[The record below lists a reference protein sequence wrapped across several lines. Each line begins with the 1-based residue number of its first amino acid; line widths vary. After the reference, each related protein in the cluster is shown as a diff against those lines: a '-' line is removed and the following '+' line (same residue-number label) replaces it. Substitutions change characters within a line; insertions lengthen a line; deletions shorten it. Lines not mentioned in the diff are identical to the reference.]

1 MAIADPQT
9 SSDLY
14 KPRKSKIIDGKVI
27 TVSDMLVHTFDV
39 GDVEDPDIVAGFQ
52 LGDWERSEAGQWVMT
67 NAVETPYWIR
77 RGAPEYWGHKYHVVA
92 RMRESDQTF
101 FKLKWGK
108 E

>member
-14 KPRKSKIIDGKVI
+14 KPRESKIIDGKVI

-39 GDVEDPDIVAGFQ
+39 GDVEDPDIIAGFQ
-52 LGDWERSEAGQWVMT
+52 LGDWERSEVGQWVMA

-77 RGAPEYWGHKYHVVA
+77 RGAP
-92 RMRESDQTF
+92 
-101 FKLKWGK
+101 
-108 E
+108 